1 MSIYSSIRTALRLGT
16 IESLKQ
22 SGYTNTLVIYS
33 HQNGT
38 EPTDS
43 YVVIQVVNIKQTGRT
58 EESTLTDSSAPSRKL
73 TFKNHFEAL
82 IQFSFGGSKAADMAH
97 DFFNAVPSNV
107 VVREAYQKNNLA
119 PMRKSTLRY
128 SPQKRDTKWV
138 DFFNVDVT
146 FSYAVYTDQDIDWVE
161 QVTIVDSNSGEIITI
176 PTPQNPPVVPP
187 SP

>member
-1 MSIYSSIRTALRLGT
+1 MSIYSGIRTALRLGT
-16 IESLKQ
+16 IEALKQ
-22 SGYTNTLVIYS
+22 SGFTNIPVIYS

-38 EPTDS
+38 EPAGS

-58 EESTLTDSSAPSRKL
+58 EESTLTDESLPKRKI
-73 TFKNHFEAL
+73 TFKNHFEGL
-82 IQFSFGGSKAADMAH
+82 IQFSFGGSQAAEMAH
-97 DFFNAVPSNV
+97 EFFNAVPSNV

-146 FSYAVYTDQDIDWVE
+146 FSYMGYTDQEVDWVE
-161 QVTIVDSNSGEIITI
+161 HVTIVDTNTGEIII
-176 PTPQNPPVVPP
+176 IPPVPPTPTPPTP
-187 SP
+187 